1 MNRKKERLIYLIE
14 NLDSEDIDL
23 VLSIVEELFEI
34 NNSRDMEESSLEKQE
49 GIDEVVWGSAKWRP
63 IKEKMSKHPA
73 K

>member
-1 MNRKKERLIYLIE
+1 MNKKKERLIYLIE

-34 NNSRDMEESSLEKQE
+34 NGSELEEDPLGKQE

-63 IKEKMSKHPA
+63 VKEKMSEYPA

>member
-23 VLSIVEELFEI
+23 VLNIVEELFEI
-34 NNSRDMEESSLEKQE
+34 NSTDMDESSQEKQE

-63 IKEKMSKHPA
+63 IKEKMSKPPA